1 MEGWKNQLYF
11 SDNLEVLR
19 RHIPMDSV
27 DLIYL
32 DPPFNSNATYN
43 MLFKEP
49 SGEQSAAQIG
59 AFDDTWKWGP
69 QAEEAFDEAV
79 MAGPPDLA
87 ELLKALRQVLRRSNM
102 LAYLSMMAVR
112 LVEMHRVLKSTGSLF
127 LHCDPTASHYI
138 KLILDNIFS
147 PKNFRNE
154 IIWERSQP
162 KGHATTRFSRAHD
175 TIFYYSKSEK
185 LVFNPQFT
193 EHDPGYLEKFYRHV
207 EPETLRRYTLDNLTN
222 PNKERPNLTYEFPP
236 DSGTVRVWRWTR
248 ERMLQAWAEGRVVI
262 PEGGVARYKRYLD
275 EMQGTLVKDI
285 WYDIEHLH
293 GSSKEHMGYQTQKPE
308 ALLERIIRAASHEG
322 DVVLDPFCGCGTAVA
337 VAERLQRRWIGID
350 VTYLAIDLVRKRL
363 EDSFGSERAEYEEIG
378 IPRDVPSA
386 ERLFKIDPF
395 QFECWALATVG
406 ARSARDKRGADR
418 GIDGV
423 MNLRDEYSGEYKKI
437 ILQVKGGQGS
447 VSQVRDLKGVLER
460 EKAEIGVFLTLRKPT
475 RQMREEAD
483 EAGPFIDQGFPEKR
497 FPRLQILT
505 LEEIFAGKRINFPTW
520 WSPDTFKKSARRRK
534 NNPEES
540 QNNLLKELQE
550 PYEAG
555 GSGSGFKE

>member
-1 MEGWKNQLYF
+1 LRSLGAAMEEWKNQLF
-11 SDNLEVLR
+11 FGDNLEVLR
-19 RHIPMDSV
+19 RHIPVGSV

-49 SGEQSAAQIG
+49 SGEQSAAQIA
-59 AFDDTWKWGP
+59 AFEDTWQWGP

-79 MAGPPDLA
+79 LAGPPPLA
-87 ELLKALRQVLRRSNM
+87 ELLKALRQVLGRTNM

-112 LVEMHRVLKSTGSLF
+112 LVEMHRVLKPTGSLF

-162 KGHATTRFSRAHD
+162 KGHATTRFSRCHD
-175 TIFYYSKSEK
+175 TIFFYSKSEK
-185 LVFNPQFT
+185 SVFNPIYK
-193 EHDPGYLEKFYRHV
+193 EHDPGYLERHYRFV
-207 EPETLRRYTLDNLTN
+207 EPETGRRYRFDNLIN

-236 DSGTVRVWRWTR
+236 GSGTVRVWRWTK
-248 ERMLQAWAEGRVVI
+248 ERMMQAWEAGRVVI
-262 PEGGVARYKRYLD
+262 PGKGEVVRYKRYLD
-275 EMQGTLVKDI
+275 EMSGTLIKDI

-293 GSSKEHMGYQTQKPE
+293 GSSREYMGYQTQKPE
-308 ALLERIIRAASHEG
+308 ALLERIIRAGSHEG

-337 VAERLQRRWIGID
+337 VAERLKRRWIGID
-350 VTYLAIDLVRKRL
+350 VTYLAIDLIRKGLR
-363 EDSFGSERAEYEEIG
+363 DSFKRELAPYEEIG

-386 ERLFKIDPF
+386 ERLFQLNPF
-395 QFECWALATVG
+395 QFEHWALAAVG
-406 ARSARDKRGADR
+406 ARSAREKRGADR

-437 ILQVKGGQGS
+437 ILQVKGGHVT

-460 EKAEIGVFLTLRKPT
+460 EKVEIGVFLTLKRPT
-475 RQMREEAD
+475 RQMLREAD
-483 EAGPFIDQGFPEKR
+483 DAGSFIDPQYPEHR

-505 LEEIFAGKRINFPTW
+505 LEDIFTGKKIALPSW
-520 WSPDTFKKSARRRK
+520 WSQETFKRAARRRK
-534 NNPEES
+534 TNPEEA

-550 PYEAG
+550 PYH
-555 GSGSGFKE
+555 F

>member
-1 MEGWKNQLYF
+1 MEGWQNQLYF
-11 SDNLEVLR
+11 GDNLEILR
-19 RHIPMDSV
+19 KHIPVDSI

-49 SGEQSAAQIG
+49 SGEQSAAQIA

-79 MAGPPDLA
+79 MYGPPPLA
-87 ELLKALRQVLRRSNM
+87 ELLKALRQVLGRTNM

-112 LVEMHRVLKSTGSLF
+112 LVELHRVLKPSGSLF
-127 LHCDPTASHYI
+127 LHCDPTASHYL

-185 LVFNPQFT
+185 FHFNPQFA

-207 EPETLRRYTLDNLTN
+207 EPETGRRYRLGDLTN

-236 DSGTVRVWRWTR
+236 GSGTVRVWRWTQ
-248 ERMLQAWAEGRVVI
+248 ERMMKAWKEGRVVI
-262 PEGGVARYKRYLD
+262 PGKGEVVQYKRYLD
-275 EMQGTLVKDI
+275 DMSGTLIKDI

-293 GSSKEHMGYQTQKPE
+293 GSSHEYMGYQTQKPE
-308 ALLERIIRAASHEG
+308 TLLERIIRAGTNEG
-322 DVVLDPFCGCGTAVA
+322 DVVLDPFCGCGTAVV
-337 VAERLQRRWIGID
+337 VAERLKRRWIGID
-350 VTYLAIDLVRKRL
+350 VTYLAIDLIRKRL
-363 EDSFGSERAEYEEIG
+363 RDSFKNELTPYEEIG
-378 IPRDVPSA
+378 IPRDLPSA
-386 ERLFKIDPF
+386 ERLFKLNPF
-395 QFECWALATVG
+395 QFECWALASVG
-406 ARSARDKRGADR
+406 ARSAREKRGADR
-418 GIDGV
+418 GIDGI

-437 ILQVKGGQGS
+437 ILQVKGGKVG
-447 VSQVRDLKGVLER
+447 VSQVHDLKGVLER
-460 EKAEIGVFLTLRKPT
+460 EQAEIGVFLTLNKPT
-475 RQMREEAD
+475 RQMQQEAD
-483 EAGPFIDQGFPEKR
+483 DAGPLIDAQFPKQR
-497 FPRLQILT
+497 FARLQLIT
-505 LEEIFAGKRINFPTW
+505 IEEIFAGKKIAFPTW
-520 WSPDTFKKSARRRK
+520 WSQDTFKKAARRRK
-534 NNPEES
+534 TNPEDS

-550 PYEAG
+550 L
-555 GSGSGFKE
+555 FDRD

>member
-11 SDNLEVLR
+11 GNNLEVLR
-19 RHIPMDSV
+19 RHIPVASV

-49 SGEQSAAQIG
+49 SGDQSAAQIA

-112 LVEMHRVLKSTGSLF
+112 LIELHRVLKPTGSLF

-185 LVFNPQFT
+185 SVFNPQFT
-193 EHDPGYLEKFYRHV
+193 DHDPGYLEKFYCHV
-207 EPETLRRYTLDNLTN
+207 DPETGRRYRLGDLTN
-222 PNKERPNLTYEFPP
+222 PNKDRPNLTYEFPP
-236 DSGTVRVWRWTR
+236 GSGTVRVWRWTK
-248 ERMLQAWAEGRVVI
+248 ERMMKAWEAGLVVI
-262 PEGGVARYKRYLD
+262 SGEGGVARGKRYLD

-285 WYDIEHLH
+285 WGDIEHLH
-293 GSSKEHMGYQTQKPE
+293 GSHGEHMGYQTQKPE
-308 ALLERIIRAASHEG
+308 ALLARIIRAASHEG

-350 VTYLAIDLVRKRL
+350 VTYLAIDLIRKRL
-363 EDSFGSERAEYEEIG
+363 EDSFGKERAEYEEIG

-386 ERLFKIDPF
+386 GRLFKLDPF
-395 QFECWALATVG
+395 QFECWALSMVG

-437 ILQVKGGQGS
+437 ILQVKGGQVS

-460 EKAEIGVFLTLRKPT
+460 EKGEIGVFLTLRKPT
-475 RQMREEAD
+475 RQMQKEAD
-483 EAGPFIDQGFPEKR
+483 EAEPFIDQGFPEKR

-505 LEEIFAGKRINFPTW
+505 IEEIFAGKKINFPTW
-520 WSPDTFKKSARRRK
+520 WSQDTFKKSTRRRK

-550 PYEAG
+550 PYDANG
-555 GSGSGFKE
+555 

>member
-1 MEGWKNQLYF
+1 MEDWKNKLF
-11 SDNLEVLR
+11 FGDNLEVLR
-19 RHIPMDSV
+19 RHIPVGSV

-49 SGEQSAAQIG
+49 SGEQSAAQIT
-59 AFDDTWKWGP
+59 AFEDTWKWGP

-79 MAGPPDLA
+79 QAGPPPLA
-87 ELLKALRQVLRRSNM
+87 ELLKALHLVLRRSNM

-162 KGHATTRFSRAHD
+162 KGHATTRFSRCHD
-175 TIFYYSKSEK
+175 SIFFYSKSEK
-185 LVFNPQFT
+185 SIFNPQFA
-193 EHDPGYLEKFYRHV
+193 EHDPAYLERFYRHV
-207 EPETLRRYTLDNLTN
+207 EPETGRRYRLGDLTN

-236 DSGTVRVWRWTR
+236 GSGTVRVWRWTQ
-248 ERMLQAWAEGRVVI
+248 ERMQEAWDAGRVVI
-262 PEGGVARYKRYLD
+262 PGKGEVAQYKRYLD
-275 EMQGTLVKDI
+275 EMSGTSLKDI

-293 GSSKEHMGYQTQKPE
+293 GSSREYMGYQTQKPE
-308 ALLERIIRAASHEG
+308 ALLERIVRAGSHEG
-322 DVVLDPFCGCGTAVA
+322 DIVLDPFCGCGTAVA
-337 VAERLQRRWIGID
+337 VAERLKRRWIGID
-350 VTYLAIDLVRKRL
+350 VTYLASDLVRKRL
-363 EDSFGSERAEYEEIG
+363 QDSFKNELSPYEEIG
-378 IPRDVPSA
+378 IPQDVPSA
-386 ERLFKIDPF
+386 ERLFKLNPF
-395 QFECWALATVG
+395 QFECWALASMG
-406 ARSARDKRGADR
+406 ARSAREKRGADR

-437 ILQVKGGQGS
+437 ILQVKGGHVS

-460 EKAEIGVFLTLRKPT
+460 EQAEIGVFLTLKRPT
-475 RQMREEAD
+475 RQMREEAAA
-483 EAGPFIDQGFPEKR
+483 AGSFIDPQFPEHR

-505 LEEIFAGKRINFPTW
+505 IEDIFTGKKVTLPSW
-520 WSPDTFKKSARRRK
+520 WSQDTFKKGPRRRK

-540 QNNLLKELQE
+540 QNDLLRELQE
-550 PYEAG
+550 SYR
-555 GSGSGFKE
+555 S

>member
-19 RHIPMDSV
+19 RHIPVASV

-49 SGEQSAAQIG
+49 SGEQSAAQIA

-87 ELLKALRQVLRRSNM
+87 ELLKALHQVLRRSNM

-112 LVEMHRVLKSTGSLF
+112 LVEMHRVLKPTGSLF

-185 LVFNPQFT
+185 SVFNPQFT
-193 EHDPGYLEKFYRHV
+193 EHDPGYLEKFYCHV
-207 EPETLRRYTLDNLTN
+207 EPETGRRYRLGDLTN

-236 DSGTVRVWRWTR
+236 GSGTVRVWRWTQ
-248 ERMLQAWAEGRVVI
+248 ERMMQAWAEGRVVI
-262 PEGGVARYKRYLD
+262 SGEGGVARGKRYLD

-293 GSSKEHMGYQTQKPE
+293 GSSNEHMGYQTQKPE
-308 ALLERIIRAASHEG
+308 ALLARIIRAASHEG
-322 DVVLDPFCGCGTAVA
+322 DIVLDPFCGCGTAVA

-350 VTYLAIDLVRKRL
+350 VTYLAIDLIRKRL
-363 EDSFGSERAEYEEIG
+363 EDSFGNERAEYEEIG
-378 IPRDVPSA
+378 IPRDGPSA
-386 ERLFKIDPF
+386 ERLFKI
-395 QFECWALATVG
+395 
-406 ARSARDKRGADR
+406 
-418 GIDGV
+418 
-423 MNLRDEYSGEYKKI
+423 
-437 ILQVKGGQGS
+437 
-447 VSQVRDLKGVLER
+447 
-460 EKAEIGVFLTLRKPT
+460 
-475 RQMREEAD
+475 
-483 EAGPFIDQGFPEKR
+483 
-497 FPRLQILT
+497 
-505 LEEIFAGKRINFPTW
+505 
-520 WSPDTFKKSARRRK
+520 
-534 NNPEES
+534 
-540 QNNLLKELQE
+540 
-550 PYEAG
+550 
-555 GSGSGFKE
+555 

>member
-11 SDNLEVLR
+11 GDNLEVLR
-19 RHIPMDSV
+19 KHIPVDSI

-49 SGEQSAAQIG
+49 SGEQSAAQIA

-79 MAGPPDLA
+79 MAGPPNLA
-87 ELLKALRQVLRRSNM
+87 ELLKALHQVLHRSNM

-112 LVEMHRVLKSTGSLF
+112 LVEMHRVLKPTGSLF

-185 LVFNPQFT
+185 FHFNPQFT
-193 EHDPGYLEKFYRHV
+193 EHDPAYLEKFYRHV
-207 EPETLRRYTLDNLTN
+207 EPETGRRYTLDNLLN

-236 DSGTVRVWRWTR
+236 SSGTVRVWRWTQ
-248 ERMLQAWAEGRVVI
+248 ERMMNAWEAGRVVI
-262 PEGGVARYKRYLD
+262 PAPDGVARYKRYLD
-275 EMQGTLVKDI
+275 EMSGTLIKDI

-293 GSSKEHMGYQTQKPE
+293 GSSNESMGYQTQKPE
-308 ALLERIIRAASHEG
+308 ALLERIIRAASNER
-322 DVVLDPFCGCGTAVA
+322 DIVLDPFCGCGTAVA
-337 VAERLQRRWIGID
+337 VAERLKRRWIGID
-350 VTYLAIDLVRKRL
+350 VTYLAIDLIRKRL
-363 EDSFGSERAEYEEIG
+363 QDTFKHELAPYEEIG
-378 IPRDVPSA
+378 IPRDMPSA
-386 ERLFKIDPF
+386 ERLFQLNPF
-395 QFECWALATVG
+395 QFECWVLASVG
-406 ARSARDKRGADR
+406 ARSAREKRGADR

-437 ILQVKGGQGS
+437 ILQVKGGHVG

-460 EKAEIGVFLTLRKPT
+460 EKAEIGVFLTLKRPT
-475 RQMREEAD
+475 RQMQAEAD
-483 EAGPFIDQGFPEKR
+483 EAGTFIDPQFPKQR
-497 FPRLQILT
+497 FSRLQILT
-505 LEEIFAGKRINFPTW
+505 IEEIFTGKKINLPTW
-520 WSPDTFKKSARRRK
+520 WSQDTFKKAARRRK
-534 NNPEES
+534 TNPEEN

-550 PYEAG
+550 PYDRG
-555 GSGSGFKE
+555 

>member
-11 SDNLEVLR
+11 GDNLDILR
-19 RHIPMDSV
+19 KHIQVASI

-32 DPPFNSNATYN
+32 DPPFNSNASYN

-49 SGEQSAAQIG
+49 SGEQSAAQIA
-59 AFDDTWKWGP
+59 AFEDTWIWGP
-69 QAEEAFDEAV
+69 QAEEAFDEAI
-79 MAGPPDLA
+79 MAGPPPLA
-87 ELLKALRQVLRRSNM
+87 ELLKALHQVLHRSNM

-112 LVEMHRVLKSTGSLF
+112 LVEMHRVLKPTGSLF

-185 LVFNPQFT
+185 GVFNPQFT

-207 EPETLRRYTLDNLTN
+207 EPETGRRYHLDNLAN

-236 DSGTVRVWRWTR
+236 GSGTVRVWRWTQ
-248 ERMLQAWAEGRVVI
+248 ERMLQAWAEGRVII
-262 PEGGVARYKRYLD
+262 PEEGGVARYKRYLD

-293 GSSKEHMGYQTQKPE
+293 GSSNEYMGYQTQKPE
-308 ALLERIIRAASHEG
+308 PLLERIIRAGTNEG
-322 DVVLDPFCGCGTAVA
+322 DVVLDPFCGCGTAVV
-337 VAERLQRRWIGID
+337 VAERLKRRWIGID
-350 VTYLAIDLVRKRL
+350 VTYLAIDLIRKRL
-363 EDSFGSERAEYEEIG
+363 QDSFGNERADYEEIG
-378 IPRDVPSA
+378 IPRDLPSA
-386 ERLFKIDPF
+386 ERLFQINPF
-395 QFECWALATVG
+395 QFECWVLASVG
-406 ARSARDKRGADR
+406 ARSAREKRGADR

-437 ILQVKGGQGS
+437 ILQVKGGHVG

-460 EKAEIGVFLTLRKPT
+460 EKVQIGVFLTLKRPT
-475 RQMREEAD
+475 RQMQAEAD
-483 EAGPFIDQGFPEKR
+483 EAGSFIDPQFPNQR
-497 FPRLQILT
+497 FSRLQILT
-505 LEEIFAGKRINFPTW
+505 IEDIFTGKKINLPTW
-520 WSPDTFKKSARRRK
+520 WSQETFKKAARRRK
-534 NNPEES
+534 TNPEEN

-550 PYEAG
+550 PYDRD
-555 GSGSGFKE
+555 

>member
-1 MEGWKNQLYF
+1 VEGWKNQLYF
-11 SDNLEVLR
+11 GNNLEVLR
-19 RHIPMDSV
+19 RHIPVASV

-49 SGEQSAAQIG
+49 SGDQSAAQIA

-87 ELLKALRQVLRRSNM
+87 ELLKALHQVLRRSNM

-112 LVEMHRVLKSTGSLF
+112 LIELHRALKPTGSLF

-138 KLILDNIFS
+138 KLVLDNIFS

-185 LVFNPQFT
+185 SVFNPQFT
-193 EHDPGYLEKFYRHV
+193 EHDPGYLEKFYCHV
-207 EPETLRRYTLDNLTN
+207 EPETGRRYTLDNLTN

-236 DSGTVRVWRWTR
+236 GSGTVRVWRWTP
-248 ERMLQAWAEGRVVI
+248 ERMTEAWAEGRVVI

-275 EMQGTLVKDI
+275 EMHGTLVKDI

-308 ALLERIIRAASHEG
+308 ALLARIIRAASHEG

-350 VTYLAIDLVRKRL
+350 VTYLAIDLIRKRL
-363 EDSFGSERAEYEEIG
+363 KDSFGNELTPYEEIG
-378 IPRDVPSA
+378 IPRDKPSA
-386 ERLFKIDPF
+386 ERLFNLDPF

-437 ILQVKGGQGS
+437 ILQVKGGQVS
-447 VSQVRDLKGVLER
+447 VSQVRDLKGVMDR

-475 RQMREEAD
+475 RQMRAEAD
-483 EAGPFIDQGFPEKR
+483 EAGPFIDPGFPEKR
-497 FPRLQILT
+497 FARLQILT
-505 LEEIFAGKRINFPTW
+505 IEDIFAGQKINFPTW
-520 WSPDTFKKSARRRK
+520 WSQDTFKKSTRRRK

-550 PYEAG
+550 PYDAG
-555 GSGSGFKE
+555 GL

>member
-1 MEGWKNQLYF
+1 MEEWKNKLYF

-19 RHIPMDSV
+19 RHIPMGSI

-49 SGEQSAAQIG
+49 SGEKSAAQIS
-59 AFDDTWKWGP
+59 AFEDTWKWGT

-79 MAGPPDLA
+79 MAGPPPLA
-87 ELLKALRQVLRRSNM
+87 ELLKALRQVLGRTNM

-112 LVEMHRVLKSTGSLF
+112 LVEMHRALKPSGNLF

-175 TIFYYSKSEK
+175 TIFFYSKSEK
-185 LVFNPQFT
+185 SVFNPQFT
-193 EHDPGYLEKFYRHV
+193 EHDPAYLERFYRHV
-207 EPETLRRYTLDNLTN
+207 EPETGRRYRLGDLTN

-236 DSGTVRVWRWTR
+236 GSGTVRVWRWTQ
-248 ERMLQAWAEGRVVI
+248 ERMVQAWAKGRVVI
-262 PEGGVARYKRYLD
+262 PEKGEVARYKRYLD
-275 EMQGTLVKDI
+275 EMSGTLVKDI

-293 GSSKEHMGYQTQKPE
+293 GSHHEYLGYQTQKPE
-308 ALLERIIRAASHEG
+308 ALLERIIRAGTHEG

-337 VAERLQRRWIGID
+337 VAEHLKRRWIGID
-350 VTYLAIDLVRKRL
+350 VTYLAIDLIRQRL
-363 EDSFGSERAEYEEIG
+363 QDSFKGELAPYEEIG
-378 IPRDVPSA
+378 IPRDLPSA
-386 ERLFKIDPF
+386 ARLFKLDPF
-395 QFECWALATVG
+395 QFECWALATLG
-406 ARSARDKRGADR
+406 ARSARYKRGADR

-423 MNLRDEYSGEYKKI
+423 MILRDEYSGEYKKI
-437 ILQVKGGQGS
+437 ILQVKGGQAT
-447 VSQVRDLKGVLER
+447 VSQIRDLKGVLDR
-460 EKAEIGVFLTLRKPT
+460 EKAEIGVFLTLKRPT
-475 RQMREEAD
+475 RQMREEAAA
-483 EAGPFIDQGFPEKR
+483 AGSFIDPGFPEQR

-505 LEEIFAGKRINFPTW
+505 IEEIFAGEKIKFPTW
-520 WSPDTFKKSARRRK
+520 WSPDTFKKAARRRK
-534 NNPEES
+534 TNPEGS

-550 PYEAG
+550 TYDLD
-555 GSGSGFKE
+555 

>member
-1 MEGWKNQLYF
+1 MEDWQNKLYF
-11 SDNLEVLR
+11 SDNLKVLR
-19 RHIPMDSV
+19 EHIPVSSV

-49 SGEQSAAQIG
+49 SGEQSAAQIA
-59 AFDDTWKWGP
+59 AFEDTWTWGP

-79 MAGPPDLA
+79 LAGPPDLA
-87 ELLKALRQVLRRSNM
+87 ELLKALHQVLRRSNM
-102 LAYLSMMAVR
+102 LAYLSIMAVR
-112 LVEMHRVLKSTGSLF
+112 LVEMHRVLKPTGSLF

-138 KLILDNIFS
+138 KLVLDSIFS

-162 KGHATTRFSRAHD
+162 KGHAKTRFSRAHD

-185 LVFNPQFT
+185 SVFNPQFT
-193 EHDPGYLEKFYRHV
+193 EHDPAYLERFYRHV
-207 EPETLRRYTLDNLTN
+207 EPETGRRYRLDNLIN

-236 DSGTVRVWRWTR
+236 GSGIVRVWRWTR
-248 ERMLQAWAEGRVVI
+248 ERMQQAWDAGRVVVT
-262 PEGGVARYKRYLD
+262 EKGEVAQYKRYLD
-275 EMQGTLVKDI
+275 EMSGTSIKDI

-293 GSSKEHMGYQTQKPE
+293 GSSNEYLGYQTQKPE
-308 ALLERIIRAASHEG
+308 ALLERIIRAASNEG

-337 VAERLQRRWIGID
+337 VAERLKRRWIGID
-350 VTYLAIDLVRKRL
+350 VTYLAIGLIVKRL
-363 EDSFGSERAEYEEIG
+363 HDSFKNELAPYEEIG

-386 ERLFKIDPF
+386 ERLFNLDPF

-423 MNLRDEYSGEYKKI
+423 MNLRDEYNGEYRKI
-437 ILQVKGGQGS
+437 IFQVKGGHVS
-447 VSQVRDLKGVLER
+447 VSQVRDLQGVLDR
-460 EKAEIGVFLTLRKPT
+460 EKAEIGVFLTLRRPT
-475 RQMREEAD
+475 RQMREEAAAA
-483 EAGPFIDQGFPEKR
+483 EPFIDQAFPQQR

-505 LEEIFAGKRINFPTW
+505 IEEIFAGKKISFPNW
-520 WSPDTFKKSARRRK
+520 WSQDTFKKATRRRK
-534 NNPEES
+534 NKPEEA

-550 PYEAG
+550 PYL
-555 GSGSGFKE
+555 S

>member
-1 MEGWKNQLYF
+1 MEEWKNKLYF

-19 RHIPMDSV
+19 RHIPMGSI

-49 SGEQSAAQIG
+49 SGEKSAAQIS
-59 AFDDTWKWGP
+59 AFEDTWKWGT

-79 MAGPPDLA
+79 MAGPPPLA
-87 ELLKALRQVLRRSNM
+87 ELLKALRQVLGRTNM

-112 LVEMHRVLKSTGSLF
+112 LVEMHRALKPSGNLF

-154 IIWERSQP
+154 IIWGRSQP

-175 TIFYYSKSEK
+175 TIFFYSKSEK
-185 LVFNPQFT
+185 SVFNPQFT
-193 EHDPGYLEKFYRHV
+193 EHDPAYVERFYRYV
-207 EPETLRRYTLDNLTN
+207 EPESGRRYHLDNLAN

-236 DSGTVRVWRWTR
+236 RSGTVRVWRWTQ

-262 PEGGVARYKRYLD
+262 PEKGEVARYKRYLD
-275 EMQGTLVKDI
+275 EMAGTLVKDI

-293 GSSKEHMGYQTQKPE
+293 GSHHEYLGYQTQKPE
-308 ALLERIIRAASHEG
+308 ALLERIIRAGSNEG
-322 DVVLDPFCGCGTAVA
+322 DVVLDPFCACGTAVA
-337 VAERLQRRWIGID
+337 VAEHLKRRWIGID
-350 VTYLAIDLVRKRL
+350 VTYLAIDLIRQRL
-363 EDSFGSERAEYEEIG
+363 QDSFKGELARYEEIG
-378 IPRDVPSA
+378 IPQDLPGA
-386 ERLFKIDPF
+386 AKLFQLNPF

-418 GIDGV
+418 GIDGI
-423 MNLRDEYSGEYKKI
+423 MILRDEYNGAYQKI
-437 ILQVKGGQGS
+437 ILQVKGGQAS
-447 VSQVRDLKGVLER
+447 VSQIRDLKGVLDR
-460 EKAEIGVFLTLRKPT
+460 EKAKIGVFLTLKQPT
-475 RQMREEAD
+475 RQMREEAAA
-483 EAGPFIDQGFPEKR
+483 AGSFIDPAFPERR

-505 LEEIFAGKRINFPTW
+505 IEEIFAGEKIKFPTW

-534 NNPEES
+534 TNPEES

-550 PYEAG
+550 PYDLD
-555 GSGSGFKE
+555 